1 MDLELITTWIHPI
14 LAVIWVFPLI
24 GIVCYF
30 SWQTRQRRLAIAA
43 GNKSKINP
51 KVGLEH
57 VNIGRWLAGSVVGLS
72 LIGLLHPTITK
83 GFIKQELMKYDP
95 FLGFF
100 VIAVFILTTASCVFL
115 YRAKTKIWRGTFAI
129 LTSMGFIILGSQ
141 KWIYHRNNEW
151 YISHYYYGL
160 IATILMVISLTVV
173 QEIYKDKSQKWRKAH
188 IILNIVAT
196 ILFVGQGFT
205 GVRDVAEIAFYSA
218 K

>member
-1 MDLELITTWIHPI
+1 MTLDLITGWIHPI
-14 LAVIWVFPLI
+14 LAVVCVFPLI

-30 SWQTRQRRLAIAA
+30 SLQTRQRRLAIAA

-51 KVGLEH
+51 KVGIEH
-57 VNIGRWLAGSVVGLS
+57 VNVGRWLAGSVVGLS

-83 GFIKQELMKYDP
+83 GLIAQELMANDP

-100 VIAVFILTTASCVFL
+100 IIAMFILTTASFVLL
-115 YRAKTKIWRGTFAI
+115 YRAKKKMWRGIFAT
-129 LTSMGFIILGSQ
+129 LTSMGVIIIGSQ

-160 IATILMVISLTVV
+160 IATILMIISLAVV

-188 IILNIVAT
+188 IILNIIAT
-196 ILFVGQGFT
+196 ALFIGQGFT
-205 GVRDVAEIAFYSA
+205 GVRDIAEIAFYSA

>member
-1 MDLELITTWIHPI
+1 MTLDIITTWIHPI
-14 LAVIWVFPLI
+14 LAVVWVFPLI

-30 SWQTRQRRLAIAA
+30 SLQTRQRRLAIAA

-51 KVGLEH
+51 KVGIEH
-57 VNIGRWLAGSVVGLS
+57 VNVGRWLAGSVVGIS

-83 GFIKQELMKYDP
+83 GFIAQELMANNP

-100 VIAVFILTTASCVFL
+100 IIAMFALTTASFIFL
-115 YRAKTKIWRGTFAI
+115 YRAKKKMWRGIFAT
-129 LTSMGFIILGSQ
+129 LTSMGVIILGSQ
-141 KWIYHRNNEW
+141 NWIYHRNNEW

-160 IATILMVISLTVV
+160 IATILMIISLAVV

-196 ILFVGQGFT
+196 LLFVGQGFT
-205 GVRDVAEIAFYSA
+205 GVRDIAEIAFYSA